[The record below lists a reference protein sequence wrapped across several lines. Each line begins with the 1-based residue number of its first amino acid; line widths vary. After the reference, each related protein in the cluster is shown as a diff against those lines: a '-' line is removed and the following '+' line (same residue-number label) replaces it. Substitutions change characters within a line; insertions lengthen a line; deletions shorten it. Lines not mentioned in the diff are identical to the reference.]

1 MTSRGVVHTLDAF
14 FAAVVIFTAILYSSQ
29 IPRESELEDSNTIK
43 AVGLQTLMILDNNGT
58 LGRLVEERKWRE
70 IEEAFRVTLPTGISF
85 NLTIFDENGIV
96 INDWA
101 MSNGGILSR
110 NVHSIEYSLVVE
122 ASVCPIY
129 KLRLQIGGQ

>member
-14 FAAVVIFTAILYSSQ
+14 FAAVIIFTAILYASQ
-29 IPRESELEDSNTIK
+29 IPRESELENSNTIK
-43 AVGLQTLMILDNNGT
+43 AIGFQTLMILDNNGT
-58 LGRLVEERKWRE
+58 LGRFVEERKWQE
-70 IEEAFRVTLPTGISF
+70 MEEAFRVALPTGISF

-101 MSNGGILSR
+101 MSNGGFLSR

-122 ASVCPIY
+122 AGLCPIY
-129 KLRLQIGGQ
+129 KLRLQVEG